1 MKRKIAAILCAV
13 MLLGLLAACGGSPA
27 DKPAQEPNTEQTPGP
42 APASPEQTGTEEK
55 PSGSIV
61 WLSNSA
67 YGDVPQSLAD
77 AYMDYNPNAE
87 IVLESYSRTELM
99 KVIDIKMGAGDDTY
113 DVFFVDQP
121 LIASYYWKDYL
132 QPLNEYFTQD
142 DLDLFTSAD
151 LNAGYVEGDLEA
163 LPLTSSSQVLMVNL
177 DLLREAG
184 LTLDEG
190 YLTLEKRLTW
200 EELIDIATQF
210 QQKMDPNHTEGYW
223 GFILGQQSNA
233 YQVLALGNSLGEKAI
248 ASDGVTVEGVL
259 NTEGWVKAMSF
270 YQDLYTDYGVSP
282 VGSTDDEVKALFYS
296 GKVLFYLAN
305 TIRAAGADFDI
316 AGIYH
321 PYFQGGEVAV
331 PTGSWYL
338 GINKNTDNQALALDF
353 LTYCT
358 VGDGA
363 ELWMI
368 NNNQVPARKDL
379 LANITEDKYEAFQAW
394 PGSATKIAAMENLAG
409 NGYMRPTSY
418 GWSSFDSV
426 ISSMFTDLRS
436 GADVKAALDA
446 AAAQLQADFRQYR

>member
-27 DKPAQEPNTEQTPGP
+27 DKPAQEPNTEQTPEP

-190 YLTLEKRLTW
+190 YLTLEKRLT
-200 EELIDIATQF
+200 
-210 QQKMDPNHTEGYW
+210 
-223 GFILGQQSNA
+223 
-233 YQVLALGNSLGEKAI
+233 
-248 ASDGVTVEGVL
+248 
-259 NTEGWVKAMSF
+259 
-270 YQDLYTDYGVSP
+270 
-282 VGSTDDEVKALFYS
+282 
-296 GKVLFYLAN
+296 
-305 TIRAAGADFDI
+305 
-316 AGIYH
+316 
-321 PYFQGGEVAV
+321 
-331 PTGSWYL
+331 
-338 GINKNTDNQALALDF
+338 
-353 LTYCT
+353 
-358 VGDGA
+358 
-363 ELWMI
+363 
-368 NNNQVPARKDL
+368 
-379 LANITEDKYEAFQAW
+379 
-394 PGSATKIAAMENLAG
+394 
-409 NGYMRPTSY
+409 
-418 GWSSFDSV
+418 
-426 ISSMFTDLRS
+426 
-436 GADVKAALDA
+436 
-446 AAAQLQADFRQYR
+446 

>member
-1 MKRKIAAILCAV
+1 M
-13 MLLGLLAACGGSPA
+13 P
-27 DKPAQEPNTEQTPGP
+27 P
-42 APASPEQTGTEEK
+42 
-55 PSGSIV
+55 
-61 WLSNSA
+61 
-67 YGDVPQSLAD
+67 
-77 AYMDYNPNAE
+77 
-87 IVLESYSRTELM
+87 
-99 KVIDIKMGAGDDTY
+99 
-113 DVFFVDQP
+113 
-121 LIASYYWKDYL
+121 
-132 QPLNEYFTQD
+132 
-142 DLDLFTSAD
+142 
-151 LNAGYVEGDLEA
+151 
-163 LPLTSSSQVLMVNL
+163 SSS
-177 DLLREAG
+177 R
-184 LTLDEG
+184 
-190 YLTLEKRLTW
+190 RW
-200 EELIDIATQF
+200 
-210 QQKMDPNHTEGYW
+210 NHTEGYW

-338 GINKNTDNQALALDF
+338 GIN
-353 LTYCT
+353 
-358 VGDGA
+358 
-363 ELWMI
+363 
-368 NNNQVPARKDL
+368 NNQVPARKDL